1 MRKLLLIIMSVAWT
15 GFLAGPHA
23 LAQRQ
28 FAPVDPEVR
37 AVVNRAL
44 AYLNSSKPKGE
55 PGVLAGLAI
64 AEASK
69 RYERSVPANN
79 PVINSAVKEIL
90 QGVDGGK
97 LLNEH
102 ALYHPCLATILLCEV
117 NDVKYRPHI
126 IKLLK
131 SFEKRQLKNGGFAY
145 LGDKEWDTSQTQYV
159 ALAYYV
165 ARQHK
170 IPVSVQSTRK
180 ILEFLLAVQSGNT
193 WLYAPHDRARR
204 ISIHAAVSGT
214 AYLLGDLLQLQPRLK
229 IEKKVIGGSGYELP
243 PSISIYVEETTTEG
257 ESKEDNS
264 AWNAEGPLVKINAA
278 RFKACKTAA
287 NTHFESAFVL
297 KAPAWSYYYLYAFE
311 RYAFFR
317 TQAEGDVGGRA
328 MKSWYDDGFK
338 LFRDLQQEN
347 GALPRGP
354 EPAVTSVIN
363 TSFAIMFMVRSS
375 EILSLPPA
383 GSELAGG
390 KGLSKL
396 SGKKLKKQVNG
407 QIQAERN
414 SKDLNELLKDLGQEL
429 SDDQLQDLADSIKDA
444 ISEYQ
449 NRPEKSR
456 GATRAFLKS
465 LVKDPNYFK
474 RLIAVKFLAGEQDL
488 DNAPAL
494 IYALGDPDIR
504 VCAEAHN
511 GLRLISRKID
521 SISVPQDATLADYIR
536 VKVNWTNWLLEL
548 RPDADLLD

>member
-15 GFLAGPHA
+15 GLLAGSQA

-28 FAPVDPEVR
+28 FSPESPEVR
-37 AVVNRAL
+37 AVVDRAL
-44 AYLNSSKPKGE
+44 AYLNSAKPKGE
-55 PGVLAGLAI
+55 KGVLAGLAI

-69 RYERSVPANN
+69 RYQRSIPDNN
-79 PVINSAVKEIL
+79 PVINSAVAEIVK
-90 QGVDGGK
+90 GVKSGK
-97 LLNEH
+97 LLKEH
-102 ALYHPCLATILLCEV
+102 AVYHPCLATILLCEV
-117 NDVKYRPHI
+117 DDVEYRPQI

-131 SFEKRQLKNGGFAY
+131 SFEDRQLDNGGFAY
-145 LGDKEWDTSQTQYV
+145 LGDKVWDTSQTQYV

-170 IPVSVQSTRK
+170 IPVSINSTRK
-180 ILEFLLAVQSGNT
+180 ILEFLIGVQAGNT
-193 WLYAPHDRARR
+193 WVYSPHETGLR
-204 ISIHAAVSGT
+204 ISIHAAASGT

-229 IEKKVIGGSGYELP
+229 IEKKIVSGAGYELP
-243 PSISIYVEETTTEG
+243 PSISIYVEETTTEE
-257 ESKEDNS
+257 ESEADNS
-264 AWNAEGPLVKINAA
+264 AWNAEGPLAKINAA
-278 RFKACKTAA
+278 RFKACKAGA
-287 NTHFESAFVL
+287 NSHFETAFVL

-328 MKSWYDDGFK
+328 MASWFDDGFK

-347 GALPRGP
+347 GALPKGP
-354 EPAVTSVIN
+354 EPAVTSEIN

-414 SKDLNELLKDLGQEL
+414 SKDLNALLKDLGQDL
-429 SDDQLQDLADSIKDA
+429 SDDQLEDLADSIKDA

-456 GATRAFLKS
+456 GSTRAFLKS

-474 RLIAVKFLAGEQDL
+474 RLIAVEFLAGEQDL

-504 VCAEAHN
+504 VCIEAHN

-521 SISVPQDATLADYIR
+521 SISVPENPALADFVR
-536 VKVNWTNWLLEL
+536 AKVSWTNWLLEL
-548 RPDADLLD
+548 RPDANLLD

>member
-1 MRKLLLIIMSVAWT
+1 MRKLLLIIMSVTWT
-15 GFLAGPHA
+15 GFFADSNA

-28 FAPVDPEVR
+28 FEPDSAEVR
-37 AVVNRAL
+37 AVVERAL
-44 AYLNSSKPKGE
+44 AYLNSTKPRGE
-55 PGVLAGLAI
+55 NGVLAALAV

-69 RYERSVPANN
+69 RYDRSIPTDNAL
-79 PVINSAVKEIL
+79 INSAVKGIV
-90 QGVDGGK
+90 QGVNSKK
-97 LLNEH
+97 LLS
-102 ALYHPCLATILLCEV
+102 ASAVYHPCLATILLCEV
-117 NDVKYRPHI
+117 DDVKYRPQI
-126 IKLLK
+126 IALLK
-131 SFEKRQLKNGGFAY
+131 SFEKRQLENGGFAY
-145 LGDKEWDTSQTQYV
+145 LGGDAWDTSQTQYV
-159 ALAYYV
+159 ALAYFV
-165 ARQHK
+165 ARQHN
-170 IPVSVQSTRK
+170 IPVNLESTHK
-180 ILEFLLAVQSGNT
+180 ILEFLIRVQAGNT
-193 WLYAPHDRARR
+193 WFYSSHERDIR
-204 ISIHAAVSGT
+204 ISIHAAASGT

-229 IEKKVIGGSGYELP
+229 IEKKVVGSSGYELP
-243 PSISIYVEETTTEG
+243 PSISIYVEETAG
-257 ESKEDNS
+257 ENESNEDS
-264 AWNAEGPLVKINAA
+264 TAWNAEGPLVKVNAA
-278 RFKACKTAA
+278 NFKACKVKA
-287 NTHFESAFVL
+287 NSHFESAFVL

-347 GALPRGP
+347 GSLPKGP
-354 EPAVTSVIN
+354 EPAIGSEIN

-390 KGLSKL
+390 KGLAKL

-407 QIQAERN
+407 QIQAQRN
-414 SKDLNELLKDLGQEL
+414 SKDLDALLKDLGQEA
-429 SDDQLQDLADSIKDA
+429 SDEQLEELADSIKDA

-456 GATRAFLKS
+456 VSTRGFLKS
-465 LVKDPNYFK
+465 LVKDSNYYK

-536 VKVNWTNWLLEL
+536 VKVSWTNWLLEL